1 MKNVNNYYLK
11 IMDKRILVKVP
22 IELIIYLNE
31 KIAVISPSSATR
43 LMAFEDL
50 IQRYLLYK
58 AKDDD
63 MAINFQ
69 QLSEAWGWGRSKTTR
84 FLMRLQEESVISI
97 DRSVNNKVVR
107 VKPNIICSVD
117 ATCQQGQGNIQFEP
131 ESNLHTPSL
140 TGSRSSSTDNQGC
153 T

>member
-1 MKNVNNYYLK
+1 MENKVS
-11 IMDKRILVKVP
+11 VKVP
-22 IELIIYLNE
+22 IELITYLNE
-31 KIAVISPSSATR
+31 KIAVISPSCATR

-69 QLSEAWGWGRSKTTR
+69 QLSEAWGWGRPKTSR
-84 FLMRLQEESVISI
+84 FLLRLQQEGVISI

-117 ATCQQGQGNIQFEP
+117 NACPQGQGNIQFEP
-131 ESNLHTPSL
+131 ESNLHTS
-140 TGSRSSSTDNQGC
+140 SIAEVHSSSNDKQGC